1 MIQIIILPPCRCCD
15 TSPEP
20 ITPKELV
27 ELYPNPED
35 FKLCLVGLNADMLS
49 MLLDAFEEDE
59 LYEHCSVI
67 YNELCKRRRGL

>member
-1 MIQIIILPPCRCCD
+1 MIYVIILPQGSCCG
-15 TSPEP
+15 TSLNP

-27 ELYPNPED
+27 DLYPNPED
-35 FKLCLVGLNADMLS
+35 FRECLVGLNADMLTD
-49 MLLDAFEEDE
+49 LLGAFEEDE